1 VPGGRLQHRGQLGQ
15 AGFGVVDDDQQRRG
29 RVGGRPA
36 AVTDDVLAA
45 ARAHQAR
52 GQSVTQIARELGV
65 GRSTLYRALE
75 DDEPGQHTPA
85 RDSDSASQEAGND
98 PHSDAIVVAM
108 ANAFRRNTAM
118 GEAFLAD
125 QTPAM
130 RERYQSEVADAQ
142 ERIHQ
147 RHNATKP
154 T

>member
-1 VPGGRLQHRGQLGQ
+1 
-15 AGFGVVDDDQQRRG
+15 
-29 RVGGRPA
+29 
-36 AVTDDVLAA
+36 
-45 ARAHQAR
+45 
-52 GQSVTQIARELGV
+52 
-65 GRSTLYRALE
+65 
-75 DDEPGQHTPA
+75 
-85 RDSDSASQEAGND
+85 
-98 PHSDAIVVAM
+98 M